1 MTRKKVTLAYINSVS
16 DRKASFRKR
25 MKGFQ
30 NKAREIGTLCD
41 VPVCTIVYSG
51 YERRAEVYPSRAE
64 AQLVLA
70 RFNGLPEVDRSRKMV
85 SQETFTQQRI
95 ARVRAQLSRVLREKK
110 RRELEEFVYR
120 CVEEKARLAD
130 LDPADVDE
138 MDIVMD
144 KVLRDIESRKERIA
158 TMRRSNV
165 EKPVEKEVEKDQEDL
180 HSFILR
186 IAGSPTGL
194 EVAPSRPRL
203 GCEDM
208 WSLTKEGLSNEEF
221 LL

>member
-1 MTRKKVTLAYINSVS
+1 MTRKKVTLAYINSDS

-25 MKGFQ
+25 MRGFR

-51 YERRAEVYPSRAE
+51 YERQAEVYPSWAE
-64 AQLVLA
+64 AQLVVA
-70 RFNGLPEVDRSRKMV
+70 RFNGLQDVDKSRKMV

-95 ARVRAQLSRVLREKK
+95 ARVRAQLSRAQRENK
-110 RRELEEFVYR
+110 RRELEKFMYS
-120 CVEEKARLAD
+120 CVEGTTRLAD

-144 KVLRDIESRKERIA
+144 KVLRDIESRKER
-158 TMRRSNV
+158 MRSN
-165 EKPVEKEVEKDQEDL
+165 VEKEVEKEEDFN
-180 HSFILR
+180 SYILR
-186 IAGSPTGL
+186 IADSPTGL
-194 EVAPSRPRL
+194 EVAPSQARI
-203 GCEDM
+203 GCDM
-208 WSLTKEGLSNEEF
+208 WSLAKESM